1 MKSWSIQG
9 KIYIVILAVILN
21 ISFADVSYSASKSV
35 KPQLAGRTATSVSN
49 TILNGITSPKSTQ
62 GIDGDFFIDTKALN
76 IYGPKV
82 NGHWP
87 SPIGLRGTQGLT
99 GTTGTNGSNG
109 SDGRNAQSV
118 AAVVGAQGATGATG
132 ATGVKGEAGLAGASG
147 GAGIAGATGTAGVQ
161 GIAGVAGVQGIAGV
175 AGAQGIAGAAGTAG
189 AQGIAGAAGTTG
201 SQGIAGAAGT
211 TGSQGTAG
219 ATGNTGAQGNIGN
232 TGSAGAQ
239 GLKGDTGTAGVAGSK
254 GETGTVGATGPS
266 SALFGVVRFASHI
279 SGGGFPSQSSD
290 SFGSFESEKDY
301 SVQFQI
307 FVFDPT
313 QIVSFS
319 LSLEITATGATPTMT
334 KMYSVSKGL
343 VWNGTDEIEGVT
355 LSGEISIEGSTAHA
369 NYNLIATVTT
379 GSVVTG
385 HPLTLSGNFQ
395 KIVVGEV
402 TQTS

>member
-161 GIAGVAGVQGIAGV
+161 GIAGVAG
-175 AGAQGIAGAAGTAG
+175 AQGIAGAAGTAG
-189 AQGIAGAAGTTG
+189 A
-201 SQGIAGAAGT
+201 QGIAGAAGT